1 MRRLVCI
8 RLRWILSTSAL
19 ALLLACAA
27 CSSCKSGTPAATDG
41 GTTQAPAGLTE
52 AQAKQVL
59 ARVGDRTITLGDFA
73 SAIEHMDQFDR
84 MRYQAPERRKEL
96 LNEMIDVML
105 LADEA
110 RARGYDKD
118 PQTEQELREI
128 LRDAY
133 LRKVRQGVPQPK
145 EIPDTEVK
153 AYFDAHK
160 ADFHDPERR
169 RLSVVVLPSR
179 AAAEAVLA
187 SARGASPSQWGEL
200 VRGKS
205 IDPAAKANVPV
216 DLAGD
221 VGFVSPPGDPRGAN
235 GRVPEE
241 VRASAFEAA
250 TVNAGDVVPHV
261 VPVGT
266 NRFYVVRVTSRTDPH
281 DRALADVEN
290 TIRVK
295 LAQQKAHD
303 KEEASI
309 DGLRQQFQVKI
320 DETALGQVHVG
331 LPDGGA
337 VDAGAMPR

>member
-8 RLRWILSTSAL
+8 AACTSAL
-19 ALLLACAA
+19 ALLVG
-27 CSSCKSGTPAATDG
+27 CSSCKSGTPASSSADG
-41 GTTQAPAGLTE
+41 GTSQAPAGLTE

-59 ARVGDRTITLGDFA
+59 AHVGDRTITLGDFA

-133 LRKVRQGVPQPK
+133 LKKVRQGVPQPK
-145 EIPDTEVK
+145 DIPDTEVK
-153 AYFDAHK
+153 AYYDAHK

-179 AAAEAVLA
+179 AAADAVLA
-187 SARGASPSQWGEL
+187 TARGASPSQWGEL

-205 IDPAAKANVPV
+205 IDPSSRANVPV

-221 VGFVSPPGDPRGAN
+221 VGFVSAPGDPRGAN

-241 VRASAFEAA
+241 VRAAAFESP
-250 TVNAGDVVPHV
+250 TVNPGDVVPHA
-261 VPVGT
+261 VPVGPS
-266 NRFYVVRVTSRTDPH
+266 RFYVVRITGKTDPH
-281 DRALADVEN
+281 DRAFADVEN

-295 LAQQKAHD
+295 LAQQKSHD

-320 DETALGQVHVG
+320 DETALAQVHVG
-331 LPDGGA
+331 LADGGA
-337 VDAGAMPR
+337 VDAGPMPR

>member
-8 RLRWILSTSAL
+8 
-19 ALLLACAA
+19 ALLLACSA
-27 CSSCKSGTPAATDG
+27 CSSCKSGTPSSGADG
-41 GTTQAPAGLTE
+41 GATQAPAGLTE

-169 RLSVVVLPSR
+169 RLSVIALPSR

-205 IDPAAKANVPV
+205 IDPLAKANVPV

-235 GRVPEE
+235 GRVPDE
-241 VRASAFEAA
+241 VRAAAFDAP

-261 VPVGT
+261 VPVGPS
-266 NRFYVVRVTSRTDPH
+266 RFYVVRITSKTDPH

-309 DGLRQQFQVKI
+309 DGLRQQFQVKV

>member
-1 MRRLVCI
+1 MRRLVCTAAFA
-8 RLRWILSTSAL
+8 SSL
-19 ALLLACAA
+19 ALLAA
-27 CSSCKSGTPAATDG
+27 CSSCKN
-41 GTTQAPAGLTE
+41 GTTAAGEGGAAAQAPAGLTPD
-52 AQAKQVL
+52 QAKQVL

-73 SAIEHMDQFDR
+73 SALEHMDQFDR

-118 PQTEQELREI
+118 PATEQELREI

-133 LRKVRQGVPQPK
+133 LKKVRQGVAQPK
-145 EIPDTEVK
+145 DIPDTEVK

-169 RLSVVVLPSR
+169 RLSIVVLPSR

-187 SARGASPSQWGEL
+187 TARSASPSQWGEL
-200 VRGKS
+200 VRSKS
-205 IDPAAKANVPV
+205 VDPSAKANVPV

-235 GRVPEE
+235 ARVPDE
-241 VRASAFEAA
+241 VRAAAFEAP

-261 VPVGT
+261 VPVG
-266 NRFYVVRVTSRTDPH
+266 NRFFFVVRITSRTDPH
-281 DRALADVEN
+281 DRALSDVEN

-295 LAQQKAHD
+295 LAQQKAHE

-309 DGLRQQFQVKI
+309 DELRQQFQVKV
-320 DETALGQVHVG
+320 DETALGQVRVSM
-331 LPDGGA
+331 PDAG
-337 VDAGAMPR
+337 VDAGSPPR

>member
-1 MRRLVCI
+1 MRRFVCI
-8 RLRWILSTSAL
+8 AACTGAL
-19 ALLLACAA
+19 ALLVG
-27 CSSCKSGTPAATDG
+27 CSSCKSGTSASSGADG
-41 GTTQAPAGLTE
+41 GATQAPAGLTE

-133 LRKVRQGVPQPK
+133 LKKVRQGVPQPRD
-145 EIPDTEVK
+145 IPDTEVK
-153 AYFDAHK
+153 AYYEAHK

-169 RLSVVVLPSR
+169 RLSVIVLPAR

-187 SARGASPSQWGEL
+187 TGRGATPSQWGEL

-205 IDPAAKANVPV
+205 IDPSAKANVPV

-235 GRVPEE
+235 GRVPDE
-241 VRASAFEAA
+241 VRAAAFEAPTA
-250 TVNAGDVVPHV
+250 AAGDVVPHV
-261 VPVGT
+261 VPVSSLAGGAG
-266 NRFYVVRVTSRTDPH
+266 NRFYVVRITSRTDPH
-281 DRALADVEN
+281 DRSLTDVEN

-320 DETALGQVHVG
+320 DEAALAQVHVTLAPG
-331 LPDGGA
+331 

>member
-1 MRRLVCI
+1 MRRLVC
-8 RLRWILSTSAL
+8 TAVGAGAV
-19 ALLLACAA
+19 ALLTA
-27 CSSCKSGTPAATDG
+27 CSSCKSGTSAGDG
-41 GTTQAPAGLTE
+41 GEVPQAPAGLTE

-118 PQTEQELREI
+118 PATEQELREI

-133 LRKVRQGVPQPK
+133 LKKVREGLPQPRD
-145 EIPDTEVK
+145 ISDTEVH

-179 AAAEAVLA
+179 TAAEAVLA
-187 SARGASPSQWGEL
+187 TAQGASPSQWGEL

-205 IDPAAKANVPV
+205 IDPSAKANVPV

-235 GRVPEE
+235 SRVPDD
-241 VRASAFEAA
+241 VRAAAFESPGA
-250 TVNAGDVVPHV
+250 NPGDVVSHV
-261 VPVGT
+261 VAVG
-266 NRFYVVRVTSRTDPH
+266 NRFYVVRIASKTDPH
-281 DRALADVEN
+281 DRSFADVEN

-295 LAQQKAHD
+295 LAQQKAHEQ
-303 KEEASI
+303 EEASI
-309 DGLRQQFQVKI
+309 DELRKQFQVKV

-331 LPDGGA
+331 LPEGGVDGRA
-337 VDAGAMPR
+337 APR

>member
-1 MRRLVCI
+1 MRRLVC
-8 RLRWILSTSAL
+8 TAACASAI
-19 ALLLACAA
+19 ALLAA
-27 CSSCKSGTPAATDG
+27 CSSCKNGTPAADAG
-41 GTTQAPAGLTE
+41 ASQPPAGLTE

-59 ARVGDRTITLGDFA
+59 AHVGDRTITLGDFA
-73 SAIEHMDQFDR
+73 SALEHMDQFDR

-96 LNEMIDVML
+96 LSEMIDVML

-133 LRKVRQGVPQPK
+133 LKKVRQGVPQPK
-145 EIPDTEVK
+145 DIPDTEVR
-153 AYFDAHK
+153 AYYDAHK

-169 RLSVVVLPSR
+169 RISILVLPSR
-179 AAAEAVLA
+179 AAAEAALA
-187 SARGASPSQWGEL
+187 SARGSSPSQWGEL

-205 IDPAAKANVPV
+205 IDPTAKANVPV

-235 GRVPEE
+235 GRVPDD
-241 VRASAFEAA
+241 VRAAAFESP
-250 TVNAGDVVPHV
+250 TGNAGDVVPHV
-261 VPVGT
+261 VPVGP
-266 NRFYVVRVTSRTDPH
+266 RFYVVRITSKTDPH
-281 DRALADVEN
+281 DRTLADVEN

-309 DGLRQQFQVKI
+309 DQLRQQFQVKI
-320 DETALGQVHVG
+320 DETALAQVHVA

-337 VDAGAMPR
+337 SAGVDAGAMPR

>member
-1 MRRLVCI
+1 MRRLVCLAA
-8 RLRWILSTSAL
+8 RRGAL
-19 ALLLACAA
+19 ALLLACSA
-27 CSSCKSGTPAATDG
+27 CSGCKSGTPAAADG
-41 GTTQAPAGLTE
+41 GATQAPAGLTE

-118 PQTEQELREI
+118 PQTEQDLREI

-187 SARGASPSQWGEL
+187 TARGASPSQWGEL

-205 IDPAAKANVPV
+205 IDPSAKANVPV

-221 VGFVSPPGDPRGAN
+221 IGFVSPPGDPRGAN
-235 GRVPEE
+235 GRVPDE
-241 VRASAFEAA
+241 VRTAA
-250 TVNAGDVVPHV
+250 YESPTVNAGDVVSHV
-261 VPVGT
+261 VPVGS
-266 NRFYVVRVTSRTDPH
+266 NRFYVVRITSKTDPH

-303 KEEASI
+303 KEESSI

-320 DETALGQVHVG
+320 DETALGQVQVG
-331 LPDGGA
+331 LPDGGAA

>member
-1 MRRLVCI
+1 M
-8 RLRWILSTSAL
+8 L
-19 ALLLACAA
+19 ALVGLLAA
-27 CSSCKSGTPAATDG
+27 CSSCKGGTPSSGAGADG
-41 GTTQAPAGLTE
+41 GAAQAPAGLTE
-52 AQAKQVL
+52 EQAKQVL
-59 ARVGDRTITLGDFA
+59 AHVGDRTITLGDFA

-110 RARGYDKD
+110 RAHGYDKD
-118 PQTEQELREI
+118 PATEQELREI

-133 LRKVRQGVPQPK
+133 LKKVRQGTPQPK
-145 EIPDTEVK
+145 DIPDAEVK

-169 RLSVVVLPSR
+169 RVSIIVLPAR

-187 SARGASPSQWGEL
+187 NARGATPSQWGEL
-200 VRGKS
+200 VRGRS
-205 IDPAAKANVPV
+205 IDPTAKANVPV

-235 GRVPEE
+235 ARVPEE
-241 VRASAFEAA
+241 VRSAAFESP

-261 VPVGT
+261 VPVL
-266 NRFYVVRVTSRTDPH
+266 NRFYVVRITSKTDPH
-281 DRALADVEN
+281 DRSYADVEN

-295 LAQQKAHD
+295 LAQQKAHE

-309 DGLRQQFQVKI
+309 DGLRQQFQVKV
-320 DETALGQVHVG
+320 DEAALAQVRVG
-331 LPDGGA
+331 MPEAG
-337 VDAGAMPR
+337 VDAGPAPR

>member
-8 RLRWILSTSAL
+8 AAYSAL
-19 ALLLACAA
+19 GLLVG
-27 CSSCKSGTPAATDG
+27 CSSCKGGKPAAVDG
-41 GTTQAPAGLTE
+41 GASAASAGLTE

-96 LNEMIDVML
+96 LSEMIDVML

-118 PQTEQELREI
+118 PATEQELRGI

-133 LRKVRQGVPQPK
+133 VKKVRQGVPQPRDL
-145 EIPDTEVK
+145 PDTEVK
-153 AYFDAHK
+153 AYYDAHR

-169 RLSVVVLPSR
+169 RLSVIALPAR

-187 SARGASPSQWGEL
+187 TARGATPSQWGEL

-205 IDPAAKANVPV
+205 IDPSAKANVPV

-221 VGFVSPPGDPRGAN
+221 VGFVSPPGDPHGAN
-235 GRVPEE
+235 GRVPDE
-241 VRASAFEAA
+241 VRAAAFEAPDA
-250 TVNAGDVVPHV
+250 RAGDVVPHV
-261 VPVGT
+261 VGVSSPAGGAG
-266 NRFYVVRVTSRTDPH
+266 NRFYVVRITGKTDPH
-281 DRALADVEN
+281 DRSLTDVDN

-309 DGLRQQFQVKI
+309 DQLRQQFQVKI
-320 DETALGQVHVG
+320 DETALGQVHVALAPAG
-331 LPDGGA
+331 
-337 VDAGAMPR
+337 DAGTLPR

>member
-1 MRRLVCI
+1 MRRLACI
-8 RLRWILSTSAL
+8 AACTSAL
-19 ALLLACAA
+19 ALLVG
-27 CSSCKSGTPAATDG
+27 CSSCKSGTSASSVADG
-41 GTTQAPAGLTE
+41 GGPQAPAGLTE

-133 LRKVRQGVPQPK
+133 LKKVRQGVPQPK
-145 EIPDTEVK
+145 DIPDTEVK

-160 ADFHDPERR
+160 PDFHDPERR

-205 IDPAAKANVPV
+205 MDPAAKANVPM

-235 GRVPEE
+235 GRVPED
-241 VRASAFEAA
+241 VRAAAFESA

-261 VPVGT
+261 VPVG
-266 NRFYVVRVTSRTDPH
+266 NRFYVVRISSKTDPH

-309 DGLRQQFQVKI
+309 DTLRQQFQVKI
-320 DETALGQVHVG
+320 DETALGQVHVA
-331 LPDGGA
+331 LPDGGG

>member
-1 MRRLVCI
+1 MRRLVCTAA
-8 RLRWILSTSAL
+8 STSVF
-19 ALLLACAA
+19 ALLVA
-27 CSSCKSGTPAATDG
+27 CSSCKGHSSAGPDTGAPQAAT
-41 GTTQAPAGLTE
+41 GLTPE
-52 AQAKQVL
+52 QAGQVL

-73 SAIEHMDQFDR
+73 AALEHMDQFDR

-133 LRKVRQGVPQPK
+133 LKKVRQGVAQPRD
-145 EIPDTEVK
+145 IPVSDVQ
-153 AYFDAHK
+153 AYYDAHK

-169 RLSVVVLPSR
+169 RVSVIVLPSR
-179 AAAEAVLA
+179 GAAEAVLA
-187 SARGASPSQWGEL
+187 TARTATPSQWGEL
-200 VRGKS
+200 VRAKS
-205 IDPAAKANVPV
+205 IDPSAKANVPV

-221 VGFVSPPGDPRGAN
+221 VGFASPPGDQRGGN
-235 GRVPEE
+235 VRVPDE
-241 VRASAFEAA
+241 VRAAAFESA
-250 TVNAGDVVPHV
+250 TVNPGDVVPHV
-261 VPVGT
+261 VPVG
-266 NRFYVVRVTSRTDPH
+266 NRFYVVRITGKTDAH
-281 DRALADVEN
+281 DRSFADVDN

-295 LAQQKAHD
+295 LAQEKAHQ

-309 DGLRQQFQVKI
+309 DDLRKQFQVKI
-320 DETALGQVHVG
+320 DETALAQVHVTV
-331 LPDGGA
+331 PEGG

>member
-1 MRRLVCI
+1 MRRLV
-8 RLRWILSTSAL
+8 RSAACAGSL
-19 ALLLACAA
+19 ALVGLLAA
-27 CSSCKSGTPAATDG
+27 CSSCKSGGSG
-41 GTTQAPAGLTE
+41 GGDAGTAQTPAGLTE

-110 RARGYDKD
+110 RAHGYDKD
-118 PQTEQELREI
+118 PATEQELREI

-133 LRKVRQGVPQPK
+133 VKKVRQGVPQPK
-145 EIPDTEVK
+145 DIPDTEVK

-169 RLSVVVLPSR
+169 RLSVIVLPSR
-179 AAAEAVLA
+179 GAAEAALA
-187 SARGASPSQWGEL
+187 SARGAAPMQWGDL
-200 VRGKS
+200 VRSKS
-205 IDPAAKANVPV
+205 IDPSAKANVPV

-235 GRVPEE
+235 SRVPDE
-241 VRASAFEAA
+241 VRTAAFEAA

-261 VPVGT
+261 VQVA
-266 NRFYVVRVTSRTDPH
+266 NHFSVVRITSKTDPH
-281 DRALADVEN
+281 DRTLTDVEN

-295 LAQQKAHD
+295 LAQQKAHE
-303 KEEASI
+303 KEEARI
-309 DGLRQQFQVKI
+309 DDLRKQFQVKI
-320 DETALGQVHVG
+320 DETALAQVHVT
-331 LPDGGA
+331 LPEGG
-337 VDAGAMPR
+337 VDAGPIPR